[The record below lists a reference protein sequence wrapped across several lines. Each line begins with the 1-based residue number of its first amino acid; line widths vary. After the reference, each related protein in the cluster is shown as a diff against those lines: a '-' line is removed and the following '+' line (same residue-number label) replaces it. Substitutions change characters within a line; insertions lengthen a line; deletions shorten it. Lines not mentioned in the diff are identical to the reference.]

1 LVTGIFVA
9 RAGLPD
15 TIAQTNLNP
24 VVQQQRPDAIGPY
37 SAIYA
42 TERTNVGSGI
52 RYLVAADSAN
62 FPLAPTGPF
71 CAGTDE
77 NRRRVHSVSIGTLG
91 RDTARTPGEGSQD
104 LSFIREFRLKE
115 KLRFQLRGEAFNV
128 FNHTNFNGP
137 DVGLNVI
144 ATTVNGQDA
153 AVFNSPNF
161 GLITS
166 AKAPRFLQLVA
177 RIEF

>member
-1 LVTGIFVA
+1 
-9 RAGLPD
+9 
-15 TIAQTNLNP
+15 
-24 VVQQQRPDAIGPY
+24 
-37 SAIYA
+37 
-42 TERTNVGSGI
+42 
-52 RYLVAADSAN
+52 
-62 FPLAPTGPF
+62 
-71 CAGTDE
+71 
-77 NRRRVHSVSIGTLG
+77 
-91 RDTARTPGEGSQD
+91 GEWSQD
-104 LSFIREFRLKE
+104 LSLIREFRLKG

-137 DVGLNVI
+137 NVELNVI

-177 RIEF
+177 RIEFRICCINWRKHLAVPTSNNKTTSNRLKPTEVSLCQSAWLFAS